1 MREKIEMIDLQLD
14 QKEKVLTCLTKLYQ
28 SLEFFYQLAND
39 NNLSKENVK
48 THMELFESYFTEQ
61 SLPKNGK
68 NAIQRFGSCGN
79 SCGKAWQSKAKQLP
93 QIC

>member
-48 THMELFESYFTEQ
+48 THMELFFLGLTIKLHLLFYPSFDLGY
-61 SLPKNGK
+61 
-68 NAIQRFGSCGN
+68 
-79 SCGKAWQSKAKQLP
+79 
-93 QIC
+93 